1 MRGPVNIHGYTVAGS
16 KFINGILPK
25 HLQEIDI
32 APRFLQI
39 FIHQRKFGFAQN
51 VKESVELAAFSF
63 VDRLAC
69 ACLGSHYLSCLS
81 RTFLISFAIASITGT
96 VTEFPNCL

>member
-39 FIHQRKFGFAQN
+39 FIHQREFGFAEN
-51 VKESVELAAFSF
+51 VKEGVELAAFSF

-69 ACLGSHYLSCLS
+69 ACLGSHYFSCLS